1 MTKLWAG
8 RTGGATDKTAN
19 DFHSSI
25 RFDARLYRQDIQ
37 GSIAH
42 AKMLGKQG
50 VLAQDDVE
58 VIVNGLCELLADIE
72 NGKIEFSPD
81 AEDIHMNVETLLTQR
96 IGAAGKRLHTARS
109 RNDQVAT
116 DTRMYVKTAIDEL
129 DTQLKALLSALC
141 NKAEQ
146 HLHTLMPGFTH
157 LQHAQP
163 VTLAHHLMAYAEM
176 FRRDVGRLQDC
187 YKRVDICP
195 LGSGAMATTTYPI
208 DRMQTA
214 EMLKFSVITANSQ
227 DAVSDRD
234 YCIELCAALSIV
246 MMHLSRFCEE
256 IILWCSSEFGYIEL
270 DDAYSTGSSIMPQK
284 KNPDMAE
291 LIRGKSGRV
300 YGDLMALLTMMK
312 ALPLAYNKD
321 MQEDKEA
328 TFDAIDTTMLCLE
341 VFTPMLATMRVN
353 VEVMRA
359 ACDKGYMNATDCA
372 DFLVRK
378 GLPFRDAYKI
388 VGELVAK
395 CIELDVTLDNLPLA
409 EYQAASPLF
418 DESLVQAITPERCV
432 AGRNVPGGPAP
443 EAVERHIE
451 AVRAFIKL

>member
-1 MTKLWAG
+1 MSKLWAG
-8 RTGGATDKTAN
+8 RTVGATDKTAN

-50 VLAQDDVE
+50 ILAQDDVE
-58 VIVNGLCELLADIE
+58 AIVNGLCELLADIE

-96 IGAAGKRLHTARS
+96 IGDAGKRLHTARS

-116 DTRMYVKTAIDEL
+116 DTRKYVKTAIDEL
-129 DTQLKALLSALC
+129 DGQLKALLSALC

-163 VTLAHHLMAYAEM
+163 VTFAHHLMAYAEM
-176 FRRDVGRLQDC
+176 FRRDIERLQDC
-187 YKRVDICP
+187 RKRVDVCP

-208 DRMQTA
+208 DRVATA
-214 EMLKFSVITANSQ
+214 AELGFAKISQNSQ

-234 YCIELCAALSIV
+234 YCIELCACLSIV

-256 IILWCSSEFGYIEL
+256 IILWCSSEFSYIEL

-341 VFTPMLATMRVN
+341 VFAPMLATMRVN

-418 DESLVQAITPERCV
+418 DESLVQAITPEQCV
-432 AGRNVPGGPAP
+432 AGRNAPGGPAP
-443 EAVERHIE
+443 EAVERHIK
-451 AVRAFIKL
+451 AVRGVL

>member
-1 MTKLWAG
+1 M
-8 RTGGATDKTAN
+8 
-19 DFHSSI
+19 
-25 RFDARLYRQDIQ
+25 
-37 GSIAH
+37 
-42 AKMLGKQG
+42 
-50 VLAQDDVE
+50 
-58 VIVNGLCELLADIE
+58 
-72 NGKIEFSPD
+72 
-81 AEDIHMNVETLLTQR
+81 
-96 IGAAGKRLHTARS
+96 
-109 RNDQVAT
+109 
-116 DTRMYVKTAIDEL
+116 
-129 DTQLKALLSALC
+129 
-141 NKAEQ
+141 
-146 HLHTLMPGFTH
+146 
-157 LQHAQP
+157 
-163 VTLAHHLMAYAEM
+163 
-176 FRRDVGRLQDC
+176 
-187 YKRVDICP
+187 
-195 LGSGAMATTTYPI
+195 
-208 DRMQTA
+208 
-214 EMLKFSVITANSQ
+214 
-227 DAVSDRD
+227 
-234 YCIELCAALSIV
+234 V

-256 IILWCSSEFGYIEL
+256 LVLWSTDAFGFAEMS
-270 DDAYSTGSSIMPQK
+270 DAYATGSSIMPQK

-328 TFDAIDTTMLCLE
+328 VFDAIDTTMLCLE

-353 VEVMRA
+353 VEVMRT

-418 DESLVQAITPERCV
+418 DERLVQAITPERCV
-432 AGRNVPGGPAP
+432 AGRNVPGGPVP

-451 AVRAFIKL
+451 AVRGAL